1 MSQCVSCNNQ
11 PNDNDSL
18 GGGAHEGAVT
28 PMVVG
33 IIVGTVVVFVLVLC
47 ALFYCA
53 KLENDKTRRGLKAEE
68 EDGPVDA
75 AASDPPTPPR
85 QLPPSPTIDDEG
97 VEMLDGDGDC
107 DEYGRDNRHRPR
119 EPDVKTR
126 PVERRPSSVTVVAGE
141 VDDARGG
148 ASTPTTRPAG
158 VGGVKKKGLFGWGGG
173 KKSSGRGECISS
185 TDSLLCDET
194 MLTDLTL
201 NSYSS
206 RQPASDGHRDG
217 LSDMRPRGC
226 IL

>member
-33 IIVGTVVVFVLVLC
+33 IIAGTVVVFVLVLC

-68 EDGPVDA
+68 DDGPA
-75 AASDPPTPPR
+75 EAGSALPTPQR
-85 QLPPSPTIDDEG
+85 LHPSPSMDDEG

-107 DEYGRDNRHRPR
+107 DEYGRDNRHLPR
-119 EPDVKTR
+119 EPDVKSR

-141 VDDARGG
+141 VDGTRGG

-158 VGGVKKKGLFGWGGG
+158 VGSVKKKGLFGWGGR
-173 KKSSGRGECISS
+173 KKSNGRGECIFS
-185 TDSLLCDET
+185 TDSLLSDET
-194 MLTDLTL
+194 MLIYLPSIAT
-201 NSYSS
+201 
-206 RQPASDGHRDG
+206 PADNPPVTAIE
-217 LSDMRPRGC
+217 MV
-226 IL
+226 

>member
-33 IIVGTVVVFVLVLC
+33 IIAGTVVVFVLVLC

-53 KLENDKTRRGLKAEE
+53 KLENDKTRRGLKAEDD
-68 EDGPVDA
+68 DGPVEA
-75 AASDPPTPPR
+75 GSAPPTPQR
-85 QLPPSPTIDDEG
+85 LQPSPTMDDEA
-97 VEMLDGDGDC
+97 VEMLDGDGNC

-119 EPDVKTR
+119 EPDVKSR

-158 VGGVKKKGLFGWGGG
+158 VGGVKKRGLFGWGGG
-173 KKSSGRGECISS
+173 KRSNGRGECISS
-185 TDSLLCDET
+185 TDFLLSDET
-194 MLTDLTL
+194 ILIYL
-201 NSYSS
+201 SS
-206 RQPASDGHRDG
+206 IATPADNPPVTAIE
-217 LSDMRPRGC
+217 MV
-226 IL
+226 